1 MEQTIIKNTYPKI
14 QQVWFADNRIWI
26 ATEGGSIYSQ
36 PLEAFPALFLASKE
50 ERENYYI
57 WSNDTSIR
65 WENLDEDIHVSNFF
79 EKETVNYDNEVNRLL
94 SRFPWLDLKAFAEYI
109 GMHWTKLARFRYG
122 VWTPA
127 PETFA
132 KIKNGIRSIGKEMST
147 AVS

>member
-79 EKETVNYDNEVNRLL
+79 EKETVNYDNEVDRK
-94 SRFPWLDLKAFAEYI
+94 S
-109 GMHWTKLARFRYG
+109 
-122 VWTPA
+122 V
-127 PETFA
+127 
-132 KIKNGIRSIGKEMST
+132 
-147 AVS
+147 V